1 MDRMAYA
8 DGRPRE
14 GGGLAAPPADLIVIA
29 AAIIEQ
35 GRLLV
40 VSKKS
45 APDIFCL
52 PGGKPGPG
60 ETARETLI
68 RELGEE
74 LGAWPAGLT
83 LLGQFDGPAALGHV
97 PMRMTVF
104 AATLGGVPGPRAEV
118 AALGWTTGSD
128 EYEPRLAPAVAAQV
142 IPFLRRTGRMGAG

>member
-1 MDRMAYA
+1 MADA
-8 DGRPRE
+8 DGRQRD
-14 GGGLAAPPADLIVIA
+14 GGGAAAPPADLVVVA

-45 APDIFCL
+45 APDTFYL
-52 PGGKPGPG
+52 PGGQPEPG

-74 LGAWPAGLT
+74 LGAWPASLT
-83 LLGQFDGPAALGHV
+83 LLGQFDGPAALEHV

-104 AATLGGVPGPRAEV
+104 AAALGAVPRPRAEL
-118 AALGWTTGSD
+118 AALGWTTGAD
-128 EYEPRLAPAVAAQV
+128 GYEPRLAPAVRSQV
-142 IPFLRRTGRMGAG
+142 IPFLRHTGRMPG